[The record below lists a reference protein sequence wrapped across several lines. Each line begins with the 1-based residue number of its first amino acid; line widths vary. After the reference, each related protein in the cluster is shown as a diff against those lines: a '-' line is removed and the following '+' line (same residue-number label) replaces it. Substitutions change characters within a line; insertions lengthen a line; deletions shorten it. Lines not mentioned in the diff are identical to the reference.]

1 MEKIIRKR
9 EIPPLPEEIKIEM
22 AGCGALP
29 SQAIKDISEACVQDI
44 VEKVRTGKSYSV
56 MLAPDENGEDGYL
69 MSVSYT
75 HLDVYKRQGKTS
87 AT

>member
-29 SQAIKDISEACVQDI
+29 SQAIKDISEAAKYTVLSSASSDASCRKEIEDTCM
-44 VEKVRTGKSYSV
+44 KTL
-56 MLAPDENGEDGYL
+56 LA
-69 MSVSYT
+69 
-75 HLDVYKRQGKTS
+75 
-87 AT
+87 A